1 MAYTNLNIHND
12 PDWVNIEDQRWRKN
26 AHGMDFSGQNGV
38 LVIDEAIKA
47 EGPHRV
53 GRYVKSGVP
62 LFRDTDGKLKI
73 FNKTAKGKGSKVA
86 GFLQTIEDIADRNGK
101 WYDEK
106 IVGIQTAGEIYPK
119 WLPVDLD
126 NEDIPVR
133 FGVSIL

>member
-62 LFRDTDGKLKI
+62 LYRDEDGKLKI
-73 FNKTAKGKGSKVA
+73 FNETAKTAGSKVA

-119 WLPVDLD
+119 WLPVDLA